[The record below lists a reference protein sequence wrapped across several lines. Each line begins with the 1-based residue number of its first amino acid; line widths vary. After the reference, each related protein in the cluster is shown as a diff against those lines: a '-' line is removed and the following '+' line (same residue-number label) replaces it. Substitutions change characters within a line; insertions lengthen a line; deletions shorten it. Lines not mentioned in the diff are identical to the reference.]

1 MTPSP
6 DGPNGDGRDAATGRF
21 VVGNRVGRGNPL
33 AARVAALR
41 KALFDAV
48 TEEDITA
55 AIKALVT
62 QAKNG
67 DVAAIRELLDRC
79 IGKPGRTDDDEAP
92 VGDFIVWKT
101 YGPAAPVHEV

>member
-6 DGPNGDGRDAATGRF
+6 DGPDGDGRDASTGRF
-21 VVGNRVGRGNPL
+21 VVGNRAGRGNPL

-41 KALFDAV
+41 KALFDAI
-48 TEEDITA
+48 TEEDIA
-55 AIKALVT
+55 AAVKALVT

-79 IGKPGRTDDDEAP
+79 IGKPGRVDDDGAPEA
-92 VGDFIVWKT
+92 DFVIWKT
-101 YGPAAPVHEV
+101 YGAGAPVHEV

>member
-6 DGPNGDGRDAATGRF
+6 DGPNGDGRDASTGRF
-21 VVGNRVGRGNPL
+21 VVGNRAGRGNPL

-48 TEEDITA
+48 TEEDIA
-55 AIKALVT
+55 AAVKALVT

-67 DVAAIRELLDRC
+67 DVAAIRELLDRVT
-79 IGKPGRTDDDEAP
+79 GRPSRHDADDAVEGE
-92 VGDFIVWKT
+92 VVIWKT
-101 YGPAAPVHEV
+101 YGAAAPVHEV

>member
-6 DGPNGDGRDAATGRF
+6 DGPDGDGRDASTGRF
-21 VVGNRVGRGNPL
+21 VVGNRAGRGNPL

-41 KALFDAV
+41 KALFDAI
-48 TEEDITA
+48 TEEDLA
-55 AIKALVT
+55 AAVKALVT

-79 IGKPGRTDDDEAP
+79 IGKPGRVDDDGAHEA
-92 VGDFIVWKT
+92 DFVIWKT
-101 YGPAAPVHEV
+101 YGAAAPVHEV